1 MMYSFL
7 NSKPLYYDTIDY
19 LRFPKAFNA
28 IKSNFSLPKVI
39 HIVGTNGKGSTGR
52 FLAQILLKS
61 GKKVGHYTSPHIF
74 KFNERFWINGKNVSD
89 DELELAHEKLLLY
102 FKAVKDG
109 DKFIAELSYF
119 EWATLLL
126 AVLFSGFDEVICE
139 AGMGGEFDATNVFS
153 KKLSVFTPVGL
164 DHTAILGDS
173 LEAIATTKLNSMDKF
188 AIVCEDFVCLN
199 LAKKIANSKNT
210 KLILSPKAIENSVNL
225 YSSKFNLPSF
235 LASNL
240 NLAYHSAKFLGVQG
254 LDEIILNLDALSL
267 RGRCEKIAPNITIDV
282 GHNAHAAKALKAE
295 FGTKK
300 VSLIYNAFDDK
311 DIKAVFD
318 ELKDIVTEVLIY
330 EYESLDRK
338 LAGAKIQGI
347 AESLGISVSKFSR
360 IDKDKDYLVFG
371 SFVLVEHF
379 IKEVIEK

>member
-164 DHTAILGDS
+164 DHTAILGDR

-347 AESLGISVSKFSR
+347 AESLGISVSKFSC

>member
-1 MMYSFL
+1 MMYDFL

-39 HIVGTNGKGSTGR
+39 HIVGTNAKGSTGR

-102 FKAVKDG
+102 FKAVNGCDR
-109 DKFIAELSYF
+109 FIDELSYF
-119 EWATLLL
+119 EWATLLF
-126 AVLFSGFDEVICE
+126 AVLFSGLDEIVCE

-164 DHTAILGDS
+164 DHTAMLGDS

-240 NLAYHSAKFLGVQG
+240 NLAYHSAKFLGVQD
-254 LDEIILNLDALSL
+254 LDDIVLNLDALSL

-282 GHNAHAAKALKAE
+282 GHNAHAARALKAE
-295 FGTKK
+295 FGAKK
-300 VSLIYNAFDDK
+300 VSLVYNAFDDK

-318 ELKDIVTEVLIY
+318 ELKDIITEVLIY

-338 LAGAKIQGI
+338 LAGAKIQSI
-347 AESLGISVSKFSR
+347 AKSLGISVSKFSC